1 MDIIKINNLTKDYGN
16 KKGIFNVN
24 ISIKK
29 GEVFGFLGPNGAGK
43 TTTIRN
49 LMGFIRPD
57 SGTCSILGMDCFKES
72 EKIKEKLGYL
82 AGEIAFFDD
91 LTGIKLLNFLADMKG
106 IKDKGKMNE
115 LIERFELDPRG
126 KVKKMSK
133 GMKQKIGIISAFMSD
148 AEVFILDEPTSGLDP
163 LMQNRFVD
171 LVLEEKKKGKTI
183 LMSSHIFEEIEKTCD
198 RTAIIRNGKI
208 VAIDR
213 FNYGGITNIKR
224 TSNFIGKSNT
234 TSDNLF
240 KGILNNFKITIYAS
254 TNAIP
259 IYRSAL
265 YEFDTTSTDFG
276 RPLYLELKTKG
287 INMNYPQHLKK
298 LKHIFVKVVGGYNYG
313 ELFFTLY
320 GDGYIVN
327 DPKTYTYYIDENG
340 TVVQEY
346 VDNKD
351 LTIDEK
357 ISLLGN
363 MRLDK
368 TKLGEGLYQ
377 TRKLVIPRK
386 AKNFAILI
394 SGDSSDYVSLESIGY
409 VCKLGKVKES

>member
-106 IKDKGKMNE
+106 IKDKRKMNE

-208 VAIDR
+208 VAIEDMDSLSKKR
-213 FNYGGITNIKR
+213 NKTYIISLSNKNEVEKIKKDNFNIK
-224 TSNFIGKSNT
+224 NIDG
-234 TSDNLF
+234 
-240 KGILNNFKITIYAS
+240 LNVSISVKNNIS
-254 TNAIP
+254 
-259 IYRSAL
+259 
-265 YEFDTTSTDFG
+265 EF
-276 RPLYLELKTKG
+276 
-287 INMNYPQHLKK
+287 
-298 LKHIFVKVVGGYNYG
+298 
-313 ELFFTLY
+313 
-320 GDGYIVN
+320 
-327 DPKTYTYYIDENG
+327 
-340 TVVQEY
+340 
-346 VDNKD
+346 
-351 LTIDEK
+351 
-357 ISLLGN
+357 
-363 MRLDK
+363 
-368 TKLGEGLYQ
+368 
-377 TRKLVIPRK
+377 
-386 AKNFAILI
+386 
-394 SGDSSDYVSLESIGY
+394 
-409 VCKLGKVKES
+409 

>member
-57 SGTCSILGMDCFKES
+57 SGSCSILGMDCFKES

-106 IKDKGKMNE
+106 IKDKRKMNE

-126 KVKKMSK
+126 KVNKMSK

-208 VAIDR
+208 VAIEDMDSLSKKR
-213 FNYGGITNIKR
+213 NKTYIISLSDKNEVEKIKKDNFNIK
-224 TSNFIGKSNT
+224 NIDG
-234 TSDNLF
+234 
-240 KGILNNFKITIYAS
+240 LNVSISVKNDIS
-254 TNAIP
+254 
-259 IYRSAL
+259 
-265 YEFDTTSTDFG
+265 EF
-276 RPLYLELKTKG
+276 LKNVSK
-287 INMNYPQHLKK
+287 Y
-298 LKHIFVKVVGGYNYG
+298 
-313 ELFFTLY
+313 
-320 GDGYIVN
+320 
-327 DPKTYTYYIDENG
+327 
-340 TVVQEY
+340 
-346 VDNKD
+346 
-351 LTIDEK
+351 K
-357 ISLLGN
+357 ISDMN
-363 MRLDK
+363 IK
-368 TKLGEGLYQ
+368 TE
-377 TRKLVIPRK
+377 
-386 AKNFAILI
+386 
-394 SGDSSDYVSLESIGY
+394 SLEEIFLHY
-409 VCKLGKVKES
+409 YGKEDV

>member
-57 SGTCSILGMDCFKES
+57 SGTCSILGMDCFRES

-106 IKDKGKMNE
+106 IKDKRKMNE
-115 LIERFELDPRG
+115 LIERFELNPRG

-208 VAIDR
+208 VAIEDMDSLSKKR
-213 FNYGGITNIKR
+213 NKTYIISLSDKNEVEKIKKDNFNIK
-224 TSNFIGKSNT
+224 NIDG
-234 TSDNLF
+234 
-240 KGILNNFKITIYAS
+240 LNVSIAVKNDIS
-254 TNAIP
+254 
-259 IYRSAL
+259 
-265 YEFDTTSTDFG
+265 EF
-276 RPLYLELKTKG
+276 LKNVSK
-287 INMNYPQHLKK
+287 Y
-298 LKHIFVKVVGGYNYG
+298 
-313 ELFFTLY
+313 
-320 GDGYIVN
+320 
-327 DPKTYTYYIDENG
+327 
-340 TVVQEY
+340 
-346 VDNKD
+346 
-351 LTIDEK
+351 K
-357 ISLLGN
+357 ISDMN
-363 MRLDK
+363 IK
-368 TKLGEGLYQ
+368 TE
-377 TRKLVIPRK
+377 
-386 AKNFAILI
+386 
-394 SGDSSDYVSLESIGY
+394 SLEEIFLHY
-409 VCKLGKVKES
+409 YGKEEI